1 MNYPGDLLLH
11 LESFTTLLAEIKR
24 GRPGAFEASA
34 RILGVDR
41 SVLRRRIRT
50 LDDWIGTPLLE
61 GRGAAMRPSA
71 AGARLGERAERI
83 VSGAKQLRADVVAA
97 RERIVIGCTG
107 TITTELLPRVLV
119 ELERRP
125 RAVQLVVRRA
135 GGALCE
141 SLVRGRDVDLGVVR
155 ANDPPHGL
163 AQMHLADDRLWFVV
177 PKAHALAKTP
187 RPSLVQMASI
197 PLVLYGE
204 SSRTRARVMDRLAP
218 HGAAIRVEVEGRSAA
233 LEYVR
238 AGIGATFLSLL
249 PGHSVDARGV
259 RAVDVTGLFDRSRF
273 WVIGRKD
280 RWSDPTVRAV
290 VEQLRAKRISARRDP
305 RTSRPRPA
313 ES

>member
-1 MNYPGDLLLH
+1 MLYPGDLLLH
-11 LESFTTLLAEIKR
+11 LESFATLLAEVRR

-41 SVLRRRIRT
+41 SVLRRRMRT
-50 LDDWIGTPLLE
+50 LDEWIGGPLLL
-61 GRGAAMRPSA
+61 GRGSGLRPSA
-71 AGARLGERAERI
+71 VGVRLAERSDRL
-83 VSGAKQLRADVVAA
+83 VSGAKQLHAEVVAV

-125 RAVQLVVRRA
+125 RPVQLVIRRA

-155 ANDPPHGL
+155 ANEPPASL
-163 AQMHLADDRLWFVV
+163 AHTHLTDDRLWFVV
-177 PKAHALAKTP
+177 PKAHALAKAP
-187 RPSLVQMASI
+187 RLTLAQTASI

-204 SSRTRARVMDRLAP
+204 GSRTRARVMDRLAP
-218 HGAAIRVEVEGRSAA
+218 HGASIRVEVEGRAAA

-249 PGHSVDARGV
+249 PGHKPDARGV
-259 RAVDVTGLFDRSRF
+259 HATDVTSLFGRSRF
-273 WVIGRKD
+273 WIIGRKD
-280 RWSDPTVRAV
+280 RWTDPTVRAV
-290 VEQLRAKRISARRDP
+290 VAQLTSRRD
-305 RTSRPRPA
+305 R
-313 ES
+313 